1 MEFNAHAF
9 TLGAL
14 ISTRLKVILGLV
26 VVCMIWG
33 TTWIAIKV
41 GLRSMPPAFGAS
53 LRFLLASL
61 FLLGLI
67 EFRHIQFPRD
77 RTFWNLG
84 ILMGLSSF
92 GIPLALVY
100 WGTQFI
106 PTGLASI
113 LFATYPFAVSLFS
126 YFLLPKE
133 RLTRPKL
140 AGILLG
146 FIGIYIIFASEFSF
160 QSNLAVEGMFAI
172 ILSSGMQA
180 FALVTV
186 RKYGGPYNVMSLN
199 YVGMVIGGVALGIMS
214 YFVERHEGIVF
225 NQEAILSL
233 VYLALF
239 GSVVTFVTYFW
250 LVKHVEVVLLSL
262 TAFVTPIIAVIA
274 GVIVFHEVL
283 TLQMIAG
290 STLVLFG
297 IVIANSNDL
306 INVLK
311 RGKSMLLDS

>member
-1 MEFNAHAF
+1 M
-9 TLGAL
+9 
-14 ISTRLKVILGLV
+14 LGLV
-26 VVCMIWG
+26 VVCLIWG
-33 TTWIAIKV
+33 TTWVAIKI
-41 GLRSMPPAFGAS
+41 GLRSVPPVLGAS

-61 FLLGLI
+61 FLLGII
-67 EFRHIQFPRD
+67 ELRHIQFARD
-77 RTFWNLG
+77 KIFWNLG
-84 ILMGLSSF
+84 VLMGLSSF

-133 RLTRPKL
+133 RLSRPKL

-160 QSNLAVEGMFAI
+160 QGNLGVEGMIAI
-172 ILSSGMQA
+172 ILSSAMQA

-186 RKYGGPYNVMSLN
+186 RKYGRPYNVMSLN
-199 YVGMVIGGVALGIMS
+199 YVGMVIGGVSLAVMS

-274 GVIVFHEVL
+274 GVLVFNEAL
-283 TLQMIAG
+283 TLQMLAG
-290 STLVLFG
+290 SGLVLLG
-297 IVIANSNDL
+297 IIVANSNDL
-306 INVLK
+306 LSVLK
-311 RGKSMLLDS
+311 RGKSFLLD